1 MPVHDLSILF
11 LISLIAF
18 VNAAVLAWAAR
29 LGASRRPAWLF
40 ALGSFL
46 LGFASLT
53 ILLIPDPGSPWRAAG
68 LNVLPVLSYSC
79 WLLGMLY
86 FAGRRQQVRVLI
98 IAIAVVLL
106 AICWVTWITPLR
118 DWRIFL
124 VTVTLASLRALTAMV
139 LIGHRDRL
147 DRHTAMVFAA
157 VLLIEAAAM
166 LTRSITVIVGDLP
179 GIGADNQSTTTLTLL
194 AVLFAA
200 VLSTPLLMLL
210 GLSRVIVTLRDAGNR
225 LQATLDALPDLVF
238 ELDASGR
245 FESVHTRQANLL
257 VLPPEQFLGRLPEDV
272 LPAEVAATARAV
284 MAVVDQHG
292 YAAGTAYALELA
304 DGEHWFE
311 VTAATRP
318 ASTPGKAPGY
328 VFVTRDISERV
339 RAEQM
344 KREFVSVVS
353 HELRTPLTSITGALD
368 LLASA
373 NQPPLPAQS
382 QRLLEI
388 ARNNSQ
394 RLRLLIDDLLDMEKL
409 VAGKMRFELTA
420 QPLRPM
426 LQAAVDSNQTYG
438 AGRQI
443 GLALQEPVP
452 DCQVAVDGQRFAQ
465 MLSNL
470 LSNAIKFSPQTAH
483 VELSAVRSDAQVQIR
498 VRDHGPGVAAA
509 FQSRLFEP
517 FSQADASDRRQ
528 QMGTGLGLA
537 ITRGMAERMH
547 GSVRYEDAPGGG
559 ACFVIELPVIG

>member
-11 LISLIAF
+11 LISLVAF
-18 VNAAVLAWAAR
+18 VNAGVLAWAAR
-29 LGASRRPAWLF
+29 LGASRKPAWLF

-46 LGFASLT
+46 LGFAPLT
-53 ILLIPDPGSPWRAAG
+53 VLLIPDMSSPWRAAG
-68 LNVLPVLSYSC
+68 LNFLPVLSYSC
-79 WLLGMLY
+79 WLLGMMY
-86 FAGRRQQVRVLI
+86 FAGHRKQVWILLVAVAIVL
-98 IAIAVVLL
+98 VVISCLT
-106 AICWVTWITPLR
+106 WVTPLR

-124 VTVTLASLRALTAMV
+124 VTATLASLRALTAMV

-147 DRHTAMVFAA
+147 DRRVAVVFAA

-166 LTRSITVIVGDLP
+166 LIRSITVIVGDLP
-179 GIGADNQSTTTLTLL
+179 SIGADNQSTTTLTWL

-238 ELDASGR
+238 ELDANGR

-272 LPAEVAATARAV
+272 LPVEVAATARAV
-284 MAVVDQHG
+284 MAIVDQHG
-292 YAAGTAYALELA
+292 YAAGTSYVLQLP

-368 LLASA
+368 LLASS
-373 NQPPLPAQS
+373 NQPPMPAQS

-409 VAGKMRFELTA
+409 AAGKMRFEMTA
-420 QPLRPM
+420 LPLRPM

-438 AGRQI
+438 AGRKVELI
-443 GLALQEPVP
+443 LQEPVP
-452 DCQVAVDGQRFAQ
+452 SCQIAVDNQRFAQ
-465 MLSNL
+465 VLSNL
-470 LSNAIKFSPQTAH
+470 LSNAIKFSPPAAQ
-483 VELSAVRSDAQVQIR
+483 VEVSAVQSGAQLQIR
-498 VRDHGPGVAAA
+498 VRDHGAGVPAS

-537 ITRGMAERMH
+537 IARGMTERMH
-547 GSVRYEDAPGGG
+547 GNLRYEDAPGGG
-559 ACFVIELPVIG
+559 ACFVIELPVVG

>member
-11 LISLIAF
+11 LISLVAF
-18 VNAAVLAWAAR
+18 VNAGVLAWAAR
-29 LGASRRPAWLF
+29 LGASRRAAWLF

-46 LGFASLT
+46 LGFAPLT
-53 ILLIPDPGSPWRAAG
+53 VLLIPDSASPWRAAG
-68 LNVLPVLSYSC
+68 LNLLPVLSYSC
-79 WLLGMLY
+79 WLLGVLH
-86 FAGRRQQVRVLI
+86 FAGHRQQVRTLL
-98 IAIAVVLL
+98 IAITIVLL
-106 AICWVTWITPLR
+106 AISWMTWITPLR

-124 VTVTLASLRALTAMV
+124 VTFTLASLRALTAMV

-147 DRHTAMVFAA
+147 DRHIALVFAA

-166 LTRSITVIVGDLP
+166 LIRSITVMVGDLP
-179 GIGADNQSTTTLTLL
+179 SIGADSQSTTTLTWL

-210 GLSRVIVTLRDAGNR
+210 GLSRVIITLREAGNR

-238 ELDASGR
+238 ELDANGR
-245 FESVHTRQANLL
+245 FESVHTRHGDLL
-257 VLPPEQFLGRLPEDV
+257 VMPPAQFLGRLPEDV

-284 MAVVDQHG
+284 MAEVDLHG
-292 YAAGTAYALELA
+292 YAAGTSYVLQLA

-311 VTAATRP
+311 VTAAAKP
-318 ASTPGKAPGY
+318 ASSAGKSPGY

-368 LLASA
+368 LLATA

-388 ARNNSQ
+388 ARNNGQ

-409 VAGKMRFELTA
+409 VAGKMRFELTT
-420 QPLRPM
+420 QPLLPL
-426 LQAAVDSNQTYG
+426 LQAAIDSNQTYG

-443 GLALQEPVP
+443 ALSLQEPVP
-452 DCQVAVDGQRFAQ
+452 DCQIAVDGQRFAQ
-465 MLSNL
+465 VLSNL
-470 LSNAIKFSPQTAH
+470 LSNAIKFSPPAAQ
-483 VELSAVRSDAQVQIR
+483 VEVSALRSGTQVQIR
-498 VRDHGPGVAAA
+498 VRDHGAGVPPS

-537 ITRGMAERMH
+537 IARGMTERMH
-547 GSVRYEDAPGGG
+547 GHLRYEDAPGGG
-559 ACFVIELPVIG
+559 ACFVVELPVIG